1 MTLKYGAHMG
11 IAFRFLRGMS
21 RRMQRVV
28 AWDVRISKALEA
40 RRRHRVITWVCV
52 ALSWSGAGGVW
63 AALSIG
69 LWGLLQ
75 FDVSVMPRQLD
86 FLRAMATALVALI
99 IGSVVKRVVKRS
111 RPFASTHGIT
121 RGIWA
126 PGEHHSFPST
136 HAATSV
142 ALAVALVLIGHPLAW
157 VVSAWAAGVVF
168 SRVWLGVHF
177 PSDVAAGSLLG
188 VLCGALVSFF

>member
-1 MTLKYGAHMG
+1 
-11 IAFRFLRGMS
+11 
-21 RRMQRVV
+21 MQRVV
-28 AWDVRISKALEA
+28 NWDVRISKALEA
-40 RRRHRVITWVCV
+40 RRRHRVITWVCI

-63 AALSIG
+63 AALAIS
-69 LWGLLQ
+69 LFALLQ
-75 FDVSVMPRQLD
+75 FEVTVMPRQLG
-86 FLRAMATALVALI
+86 FLRAMTTALVALI
-99 IGSVVKRVVKRS
+99 IGSVLKRVVKRS
-111 RPFASTHGIT
+111 RPFASTHGIS

-142 ALAVALVLIGHPLAW
+142 ALAVALLIIGHPLAW
-157 VVSAWAAGVVF
+157 PVSAWAAGVVF

-188 VLCGALVSFF
+188 IACAPLVLLIR